1 MRLQGPVSNL
11 GPKLCLALTGGFAE
25 QLRSLGAVEK
35 ESPGTAVERRLWGIL
50 GTLSKLQPLVT
61 SEMQSLPGNTLDI
74 GYEGVVGIVYFSQ
87 VN

>member
-1 MRLQGPVSNL
+1 ML
-11 GPKLCLALTGGFAE
+11 GSALTGGFAE
-25 QLRSLGAVEK
+25 QLRSFGAEVEK

-61 SEMQSLPGNTLDI
+61 SEMQNQGLPGNTLDI
-74 GYEGVVGIVYFSQ
+74 GYEGVIGIVYFSQ